1 MKVVFRS
8 GQSLHSMLT
17 KMKDALAME
26 SCPRW
31 CIGSPAA
38 VAGLTYVHWETLS
51 RLETRVKEH
60 QDACQKGAL
69 EN

>member
-1 MKVVFRS
+1 MKIVFRS
-8 GQSLHSMLT
+8 GQSLHFMLT

-26 SCPRW
+26 KLRW

-38 VAGLTYVHWETLS
+38 VAGLMYVHWETLS